1 MLASMHD
8 SFPVG
13 WGYDCVPS
21 FATPEQ
27 LPEIA
32 QALSRLG
39 YAEAD
44 TAKIMGGNHLRIAQQ
59 VWR

>member
-1 MLASMHD
+1 MRD

-13 WGYDCVPS
+13 SGYDCVPA

-39 YAEAD
+39 YPEAD
-44 TAKIMGGNHLRIAQQ
+44 IAKIMGGNHLRLARK
-59 VWR
+59 VWK